1 MKSSFLAPKS
11 SVLLVFL
18 LKNKSFNVLNEIG
31 NWFNWKQNKLK
42 KIFIRYF
49 YCQTSSS
56 HRICANSGDGFIFF
70 LLFPFPLSLSLFHP
84 RLCFSFAFTQ
94 FRLSTY
100 LVFSADSKR
109 LYTFNTWHNHDILIS
124 LQSSHFAV
132 FFSSLTAMFGFLF
145 FYILIFFSRPNNC
158 IHLLF
163 SKMDQKHWIK
173 AL

>member
-18 LKNKSFNVLNEIG
+18 LKNKSFNVLNEIE
-31 NWFNWKQNKLK
+31 NWFNWKQNKLN

-132 FFSSLTAMFGFLF
+132 FFIPHSNVWVFVFLYSDF
-145 FYILIFFSRPNNC
+145 FFTP
-158 IHLLF
+158 
-163 SKMDQKHWIK
+163 K
-173 AL
+173 